1 MSIIPPSWKGRR
13 AGFLA
18 AGFFFLAIG
27 LALALGA
34 AFLAAGL
41 ALVGI
46 GRFFD
51 DGCAAL
57 AAGFFLVSFFLA
69 GIDLPYIV

>member
-1 MSIIPPSWKGRR
+1 
-13 AGFLA
+13 
-18 AGFFFLAIG
+18 